1 MEETVQENVSKY
13 TIDEWLIN
21 SVDYKVDDEAVTFL
35 LSERDVEPGTAKSEV
50 ADDTRK
56 LLYADLL
63 KRIWLRC
70 SKVNNTSDSD
80 NGWSH
85 SDGGYTMSDEDRS
98 RLRNE
103 ANGIYEELEPQS
115 VFGKK
120 KIRIHSMGVMPA
132 KRNPDGTIIEDVLRP

>member
-21 SVDYKVDDEAVTFL
+21 SVDYKVDDESVTFL

-50 ADDTRK
+50 TDDTRK

-85 SDGGYTMSDEDRS
+85 SDGGYTMSEEDRS

-103 ANGIYEELEPQS
+103 ANDIYEELEPQS